1 MKTEE
6 IKQWALSVIDAS
18 SFEFDTLLAKIPP
31 GQRDVIGELKK
42 WSPKDQIAH
51 LIFWIDLFA
60 TNLKACRKGS
70 PLISTADYLAMNDVA
85 WLERKDWTWLDI
97 ETNLARIFSDIRA
110 QIQDS
115 SSEQL
120 TDAHRYSLGTSEAE
134 PEPILQSLVYE
145 LIKHPVHHFVI
156 MYRIFGDR
164 VEIDSLFART
174 MQMTNQPDVLIW
186 SEPTVKTIQ
195 ELIEQN
201 RTTQS

>member
-1 MKTEE
+1 
-6 IKQWALSVIDAS
+6 
-18 SFEFDTLLAKIPP
+18 
-31 GQRDVIGELKK
+31 
-42 WSPKDQIAH
+42 
-51 LIFWIDLFA
+51 
-60 TNLKACRKGS
+60 
-70 PLISTADYLAMNDVA
+70 MNDVA